1 MSVVTQLKRS
11 WRAELPVLD
20 IIRIPPAANSSGGC
34 TRATRASATA
44 STRVSPLFADFCS
57 QILPTVV
64 LHQREANASHY
75 TRCPLANSEFR
86 RAAPSEFAKL
96 PPPDETRCAI
106 IRGSVEPWR
115 FIVPRFPHSAR
126 MKSSQETFGWRD
138 MREREKKGRG
148 KNRSRIRS
156 LRIERRTRTS
166 RPFFRYLFFQRFML
180 HYLKLADMNGWEGKL
195 GFEVGYRTMTQSKF
209 RLFCRYFF

>member
-75 TRCPLANSEFR
+75 TRCPLPNSEFR

-96 PPPDETRCAI
+96 PPPDGTRCAI

-148 KNRSRIRS
+148 EESKPDTKPSNWKENANVQTFLPLSIFPTIYAS
-156 LRIERRTRTS
+156 LFKTGRYEWLRR
-166 RPFFRYLFFQRFML
+166 
-180 HYLKLADMNGWEGKL
+180 
-195 GFEVGYRTMTQSKF
+195 
-209 RLFCRYFF
+209 

>member
-20 IIRIPPAANSSGGC
+20 IIRVPPAANSSGGC
-34 TRATRASATA
+34 TRATRAS
-44 STRVSPLFADFCS
+44 TRVSPVVRRFLFADSANGCS
-57 QILPTVV
+57 PPT
-64 LHQREANASHY
+64 RGEANASHY

-96 PPPDETRCAI
+96 PPPDGTRCAI

>member
-34 TRATRASATA
+34 TRATRAS
-44 STRVSPLFADFCS
+44 TRVSPVVRRFLFADSANGCS
-57 QILPTVV
+57 PPT
-64 LHQREANASHY
+64 RGEANASHY
-75 TRCPLANSEFR
+75 TRCPLANSEFG

-96 PPPDETRCAI
+96 PPPDGTRCAI